1 MCGYIKTNNK
11 KRMFLFE
18 HYHPYNQTFTYI
30 GTFLENNAFMKYI
43 LMHIYI
49 YKYIRE
55 CMHILS
61 TYVHFFYAE
70 FILKI
75 YIFAVEPSL

>member
-43 LMHIYI
+43 LMHIFI
-49 YKYIRE
+49 N
-55 CMHILS
+55 ILES
-61 TYVHFFYAE
+61 ACIFYLRMCIFFMLNSY
-70 FILKI
+70 
-75 YIFAVEPSL
+75 